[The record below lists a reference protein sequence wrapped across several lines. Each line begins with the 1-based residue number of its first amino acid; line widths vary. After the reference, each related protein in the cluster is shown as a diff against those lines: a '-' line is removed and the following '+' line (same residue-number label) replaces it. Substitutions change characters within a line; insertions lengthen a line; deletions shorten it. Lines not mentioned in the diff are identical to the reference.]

1 MKIHRY
7 LHSKIK
13 IFFLSWNTFLT
24 FWTKINLLCDTLK
37 KIFFST
43 NLAEQHQKTTFFLA
57 LLEVHSFQ
65 FQRVCSMKFRE
76 KYFKNLAYLLFHV
89 PLYEKPN
96 VGFSIFHLM
105 MANLGWVLKKQVLI
119 LKNLVTQAG
128 QVRFWVLKIPQKWQF
143 LYEKSISLEH
153 FIEHKYKIWEEW
165 VLAPIKSSAHKFIK
179 YFEIK
184 LQYAQC

>member
-128 QVRFWVLKIPQKWQF
+128 QVLGFKNSTKMAVLLWKK
-143 LYEKSISLEH
+143 H
-153 FIEHKYKIWEEW
+153 FTRTFHWAQIQNFRG
-165 VLAPIKSSAHKFIK
+165 LSSSPN
-179 YFEIK
+179 
-184 LQYAQC
+184 